1 MKKQNRNFLA
11 VLTACLLFC
20 LVGCGGTISSDQI
33 TRLDRTE
40 DVSGDSGEK
49 QEEDVEAL
57 TEHNALPDNG
67 LVTKAQLETI
77 AGKEGTYEFYG
88 EDASTGIRYTWSYDG
103 SKIKNAVEQK
113 LKVAFPKEQVEEVK
127 ELANQASVGLGVTLE
142 KTKLAAPVTL
152 KLELAEKWDADSVIL
167 CKMVDGAPEKMT
179 DVQIDTEERDGAEV
193 SVLTFAVTE
202 MGDTYYLVGGNSS
215 GESTQSGD
223 SNTKTAK
230 QKSGNTETSGTQNA
244 AQTPETADG
253 GTSSGE
259 NAQTETHTCTISI
272 DCMTILDNME
282 QLNQEKADFVPA
294 DGWILYSSTVEY
306 TPGETVYDVLYRVC
320 REAGIQMEASYT
332 PMYGSYYV
340 EGINQLY
347 EFDCGKLSGW
357 MYNVNGWYP
366 NYGCSQYEVS
376 NGDVIQ
382 WRYTCDLGRDV
393 GDSFYE

>member
-1 MKKQNRNFLA
+1 
-11 VLTACLLFC
+11 
-20 LVGCGGTISSDQI
+20 
-33 TRLDRTE
+33 
-40 DVSGDSGEK
+40 
-49 QEEDVEAL
+49 
-57 TEHNALPDNG
+57 
-67 LVTKAQLETI
+67 
-77 AGKEGTYEFYG
+77 
-88 EDASTGIRYTWSYDG
+88 
-103 SKIKNAVEQK
+103 
-113 LKVAFPKEQVEEVK
+113 
-127 ELANQASVGLGVTLE
+127 
-142 KTKLAAPVTL
+142 
-152 KLELAEKWDADSVIL
+152 
-167 CKMVDGAPEKMT
+167 
-179 DVQIDTEERDGAEV
+179 
-193 SVLTFAVTE
+193 
-202 MGDTYYLVGGNSS
+202 
-215 GESTQSGD
+215 
-223 SNTKTAK
+223 
-230 QKSGNTETSGTQNA
+230 
-244 AQTPETADG
+244 
-253 GTSSGE
+253 
-259 NAQTETHTCTISI
+259 
-272 DCMTILDNME
+272 MTILDNME